1 MRWGQKRTCRLS
13 IKFKTLKMDDKERIS
28 DERLKELSDY
38 NFNVSDFSENGEG
51 QVFVQNVN
59 TYEGTAASIQEVEEK
74 GAEQV
79 FNDAF

>member
-1 MRWGQKRTCRLS
+1 MEEQE
-13 IKFKTLKMDDKERIS
+13 KEDLLRS
-28 DERLKELSDY
+28 LSDNNY
-38 NFNVSDFSENGEG
+38 NVTDFSENGEG

-59 TYEGTAASIQEVEEK
+59 TYEGTAASIQEVEDK